1 MNNKKL
7 IIVSSL
13 ALILSPMI
21 SLAAAASL
29 VPLPGVITDLFVV
42 INAVFAI
49 LWPLFAAFAVIMFIY
64 AGFLFLNASGDAGKV
79 GDARQAVLWGT
90 VGIAVGL
97 LAFSIPFIIKLLIG
111 V

>member
-1 MNNKKL
+1 MNKKL

-13 ALILSPMI
+13 ATLFLPALG
-21 SLAAAASL
+21 LAAVPT
-29 VPLPGVITDLFVV
+29 VPLPGLVTDITVV
-42 INAVFAI
+42 VGAIFNI

-64 AGFLFLNASGDAGKV
+64 AGFLFLSASGDSGKV

-97 LAFSIPFIIKLLIG
+97 LAFSIPFIVKSLLG